1 MSAKRPAFKADWLA
15 PLLYCAFLTA
25 FFVVPLGIL
34 AVRSVTGNDGG
45 FSLTN
50 YRDYL
55 QSPDFFASIRNTFYL
70 GAGTVLVTL
79 PLAFLFAY
87 GLERCRL
94 PFRGLFSII
103 GSVPLLAPSL
113 LPAIALVYLFGH
125 QGLFTPFF
133 GGRTVYG
140 FTGLLLAETIATFP
154 HALVILRTAL
164 SAADGRLYEQAHLLG
179 AGRARAFFALTL
191 PATRHGLIS
200 AAFVV
205 FSLAIADVGA
215 PKVVGGNFDVLA
227 LDIYKQVLGQQ
238 NFNLG
243 AVIAMLLLV
252 PTLVAVVFERWAARR
267 QAALLGSRSTRY
279 VRDANPARDI
289 SVLLGCATVG
299 AAILGVLVVCQLAAI
314 VKLWPYDLS
323 LTFDHYHFGDFDGG
337 GWDAVTDS
345 ILLAV
350 ATAIAGTALVFGGAY
365 VAERLRSLR
374 FVRAIY
380 SIFALAPAAV
390 PGLALGLA
398 YALFF
403 NDPANPLH
411 FVYGTVWVLL
421 IANVVHYFTV
431 PHLTSVSAIKAL
443 DPEYEAAAQMSG
455 RGVFTLFR
463 AVAVPLSAVS
473 LTEIA
478 LYLFV
483 NAMTTVSVVVFL
495 YPPDFKLAAVAVLN
509 MDDAGDAAP
518 AAAMGMMIVYINLF
532 VRMASALVMQYVRRR
547 GRSVEAPLADVAAV

>member
-1 MSAKRPAFKADWLA
+1 MSTKLRMRTDWVA

-25 FFVVPLGIL
+25 FFAIPLGIL
-34 AVRSVTGNDGG
+34 ALRSLTGADGG
-45 FSLTN
+45 LSLAN
-50 YRDYL
+50 YREYL
-55 QSPDFFASIRNTFYL
+55 QSPELFASVRNTFTL
-70 GAGTVLVTL
+70 GVGTVALTL

-87 GLERCRL
+87 GLERCHIPL
-94 PFRGLFSII
+94 RGLFSII

-125 QGLFTPFF
+125 QGLFTSFL
-133 GGRTVYG
+133 GGRTIYG
-140 FTGLLLAETIATFP
+140 FPGLLLAETIATFP

-179 AGRARAFFALTL
+179 ASRRRTFFALTL
-191 PATRHGLIS
+191 PAARHGIIS
-200 AAFVV
+200 AVFVV

-238 NFNLG
+238 NFNMG
-243 AVIAMLLLV
+243 AVVAMLLLV
-252 PTLVAVVFERWAARR
+252 PTLVAVVFERWAARK
-267 QAALLGSRSTRY
+267 QAALRASRSTLY
-279 VRDANPARDI
+279 VPDDNRARDI
-289 SVLLGCATVG
+289 TLFSACALIG
-299 AAILGVLVVCQLAAI
+299 FAILGVLLVCQLAAI

-323 LTFDHYHFGDFDGG
+323 WTLDHYHFGDFDGG
-337 GWDAVTDS
+337 GWDAVTNS
-345 ILLAV
+345 ILLAT
-350 ATAIAGTALVFGGAY
+350 ATAFIGTALVFGGAY
-365 VAERLRSLR
+365 ASERMRALR
-374 FVRAIY
+374 FVRALY

-411 FVYGTVWVLL
+411 FIYATFWVLL
-421 IANVVHYFTV
+421 IANIVHYFTV
-431 PHLTSVSAIKAL
+431 PHLTSISAIKSL
-443 DPEYEAAAQMSG
+443 DPEYEAAASMSG
-455 RGVFTLFR
+455 RGIFTVFR
-463 AVAVPLSAVS
+463 AVAVPLSAAS

-518 AAAMGMMIVYINLF
+518 AAAMGMMIVYVNLF
-532 VRMASALVMQYVRRR
+532 VRMASALVMRMLRQR
-547 GRSVEAPLADVAAV
+547 GDPTQMPLAEVAAT

>member
-1 MSAKRPAFKADWLA
+1 MIAKRFRIDWLA
-15 PLLYCAFLTA
+15 PLIYCAFLVA
-25 FFVVPLGIL
+25 FFVIPLGIL
-34 AVRSVTGNDGG
+34 AARSLTGADGG
-45 FSLTN
+45 YSLAN
-50 YRDYL
+50 YREYL
-55 QSPDFFASIRNTFYL
+55 QSPELFASLRNTFYL
-70 GAGTVLVTL
+70 GAGTVALTL

-87 GLERCRL
+87 GLERCRMPL
-94 PFRGLFSII
+94 RGVFSIV

-125 QGLFTPFF
+125 QGLFMSFL
-133 GGRTVYG
+133 GGRTIYG
-140 FTGLLLAETIATFP
+140 YWGLLLAETIATFP

-179 AGRARAFFALTL
+179 AGRLRTFFALTL
-191 PATRHGLIS
+191 PTARHGLVS
-200 AAFVV
+200 GAFVI

-238 NFNLG
+238 NFNMG
-243 AVIAMLLLV
+243 AVVAMLLLV

-267 QAALLGSRSTRY
+267 QAALRASRSTLY
-279 VRDANPARDI
+279 VPDNNAARDI
-289 SVLLGCATVG
+289 TVFSACAAIGVAIVGVLL
-299 AAILGVLVVCQLAAI
+299 VCQLAAI

-323 LTFDHYHFGDFDGG
+323 WTLDHYRFGDFDGG

-345 ILLAV
+345 ILLAT
-350 ATAIAGTALVFGGAY
+350 ATALIGTALVFGGAY
-365 VAERLRSLR
+365 ASERMRALR
-374 FVRAIY
+374 FIRALY

-411 FVYGTVWVLL
+411 FIYATVWVLL
-421 IANVVHYFTV
+421 IANIIHYFTV
-431 PHLTSVSAIKAL
+431 PHLTSISAIKSL
-443 DPEYEAAAQMSG
+443 DPEYEAAAAMSG
-455 RGVFTLFR
+455 RGIFTVFR
-463 AVAVPLSAVS
+463 AVAVPLSAAS

-518 AAAMGMMIVYINLF
+518 AAAMGMMIVYVNLF
-532 VRMASALVMQYVRRR
+532 VRMGSALAMRTLRRR
-547 GRSVEAPLADVAAV
+547 GEPAELPLADVAAT

>member
-1 MSAKRPAFKADWLA
+1 MKRLRINWLA
-15 PLLYCAFLTA
+15 PLAYCAFLTA
-25 FFVVPLGIL
+25 FFIIPLGIL
-34 AVRSVTGNDGG
+34 AARSLSGAGG
-45 FSLTN
+45 GLSLAN
-50 YRDYL
+50 YREYL
-55 QSPDFFASIRNTFYL
+55 QSPELFSSLRNTAYL
-70 GAGTVLVTL
+70 GGATVALTL

-94 PFRGLFSII
+94 PLRGVFFII

-125 QGLFTPFF
+125 QGLFMSFL
-133 GGRTVYG
+133 GGRSIYG
-140 FTGLLLAETIATFP
+140 FWGLLLAETIATFP

-179 AGRARAFFALTL
+179 ASRLRTFFALTL
-191 PATRHGLIS
+191 PTARHGLVS

-238 NFNLG
+238 NFNMG
-243 AVIAMLLLV
+243 ADVAMLLLV
-252 PTLVAVVFERWAARR
+252 PTLVAVVFERWAASK
-267 QAALLGSRSTRY
+267 QTALRASRSTLY
-279 VRDANPARDI
+279 VADNNAVRDI
-289 SVLLGCATVG
+289 SMFTACTLVG
-299 AAILGVLVVCQLAAI
+299 AAIVGVLLVCQLAAI

-323 LTFDHYHFGDFDGG
+323 WTLDHYRFGDFDGG

-345 ILLAV
+345 LWLAA
-350 ATAIAGTALVFGGAY
+350 ATALIGTALVFGGAY
-365 VAERLRSLR
+365 VSERMRALRV
-374 FVRAIY
+374 FRAIY

-411 FVYGTVWVLL
+411 FIYATVWALL
-421 IANVVHYFTV
+421 IANIVHYFTV
-431 PHLTSVSAIKAL
+431 PHLTSISAIKSL
-443 DPEYEAAAQMSG
+443 DPEYEAAASMSG
-455 RGVFTLFR
+455 RGIFTVFR
-463 AVAVPLSAVS
+463 AVAVPLSAAS
-473 LTEIA
+473 LMEIA

-518 AAAMGMMIVYINLF
+518 AAAMGMMIVYVNLA
-532 VRMASALVMQYVRRR
+532 VRMASALAMGALRRR
-547 GRSVEAPLADVAAV
+547 GVPRDVPLAEIAAT